1 MKEKT
6 IIETQKKVEALIRV
20 VQQLLNENQYLM
32 TLAIGTMETVKLL
45 PGYEEAVKI
54 LAERTKEAEEKQDK
68 PKIEF

>member
-68 PKIEF
+68 PKIEL